1 MGNNIKVISSGHEA
15 ARDVSTVLG
24 YAKLHQKKLN
34 KTDHKFFISKE
45 SEHFNN
51 IASKWLKHT
60 IKAEVVDI

>member
-1 MGNNIKVISSGHEA
+1 MYIYIFHPY
-15 ARDVSTVLG
+15 STG
-24 YAKLHQKKLN
+24 YIFIC
-34 KTDHKFFISKE
+34 KFFISKE